1 MMAPMILLL
10 AIQNEDDRAFMTQI
24 YLDYRKLMYAVALE
38 IVRDP
43 QAAEDMISTA
53 LTEMIEQ
60 IDTLKKINCCR
71 LRSYIASIVRNDSL
85 DYVRKRN
92 RRQLFVFLPKDD
104 GALHQVP
111 AEGALEDDFIQNAE
125 LDRLRA
131 GIKRL
136 PEAERMLLT
145 MKYMDGMDDRKIAGV
160 LGIGKDSVRTYL
172 SRARGHLRQFMTE
185 GAEHE

>member
-1 MMAPMILLL
+1 MMAPVMVFL
-10 AIQNEDDRAFMTQI
+10 AMENEQDRVFITQI
-24 YLDYRKLMYAVALE
+24 YLDYRKLMYAVAME

-43 QAAEDMISTA
+43 QAAEDMISAA

-60 IDTLKKINCCR
+60 IETLKKINCCR

-92 RRQLFVFLPKDD
+92 RRQLRVFLPKDED
-104 GALHQVP
+104 ALNRVA
-111 AEGALEDDFIQNAE
+111 AEGEVDDRVIQAAE
-125 LDRLRA
+125 IEALRA
-131 GIKRL
+131 AIERL
-136 PEAERMLLT
+136 PEAERLLLT

-172 SRARGHLRQFMTE
+172 CRARGHLRQIMAE
-185 GAEHE
+185 GGET